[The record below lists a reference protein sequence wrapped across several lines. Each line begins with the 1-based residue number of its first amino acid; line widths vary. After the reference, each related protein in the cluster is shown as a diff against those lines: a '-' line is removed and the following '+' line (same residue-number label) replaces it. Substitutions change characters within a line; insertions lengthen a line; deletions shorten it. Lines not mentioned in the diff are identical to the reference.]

1 MDILNSSVISAF
13 ARRFIIFYSQDVKV
27 SDFLCKFVFIKS
39 LCYEEICLL
48 LILSVGLW
56 ETEMFAQRMSINCSN
71 STGANLDV
79 TVVLKSPEGKSTS
92 FSGNKL
98 ESKSFD
104 CELTERGEYSLT
116 VIFKESGSRKPIIPF
131 GTCKFTVTG
140 AESSLKADASCSLA
154 DMVIP
159 CESLNMS
166 AQPSAESRAES
177 SMTEYSNRRQGT
189 LVVRK
194 FYPQSNPDNIKAD
207 DNITEKTSANITEK
221 TSAWNISV
229 ISLAE

>member
-1 MDILNSSVISAF
+1 MKKSV
-13 ARRFIIFYSQDVKV
+13 
-27 SDFLCKFVFIKS
+27 
-39 LCYEEICLL
+39 ICLL

-56 ETEMFAQRMSINCSN
+56 KTEMFAQRMSINCSN

-116 VIFKESGSRKPIIPF
+116 VIFKESGSRKPVIPF

-140 AESSLKADASCSLA
+140 AESSLKADASCTLA

-166 AQPSAESRAES
+166 DQFSSNSAVES
-177 SMTEYSNRRQGT
+177 SEYSNRRHGI

-194 FYPQSNPDNIKAD
+194 FYPQSAADNLNVTDNI
-207 DNITEKTSANITEK
+207 SEK

-229 ISLAE
+229 ISIAE

>member
-1 MDILNSSVISAF
+1 MKKSV
-13 ARRFIIFYSQDVKV
+13 
-27 SDFLCKFVFIKS
+27 
-39 LCYEEICLL
+39 ICLL

-207 DNITEKTSANITEK
+207 DNITEKTSA
-221 TSAWNISV
+221 WNISV
-229 ISLAE
+229 ISVTE

>member
-1 MDILNSSVISAF
+1 MKKSV
-13 ARRFIIFYSQDVKV
+13 
-27 SDFLCKFVFIKS
+27 
-39 LCYEEICLL
+39 ICLL

-56 ETEMFAQRMSINCSN
+56 KTEMFAQRMSINCSN

-116 VIFKESGSRKPIIPF
+116 VIFKESGSRKPVIPF

-140 AESSLKADASCSLA
+140 AESSLKADASCTLA

-166 AQPSAESRAES
+166 DQVSSNSAVESN
-177 SMTEYSNRRQGT
+177 EYSNRRHGI

-194 FYPQSNPDNIKAD
+194 FYPQSAADNLNVTDNI
-207 DNITEKTSANITEK
+207 SEK

-229 ISLAE
+229 ISVTE